1 MKGGLVAISATSITE
16 KKFYQIFYILNEGG
30 RNMNNKRKRKKLI
43 FLFLIIAAIAM
54 MTGCG
59 TDKDNEQLTNN
70 QTVEQEVVEP
80 SSEETVETDSVEQE
94 DDQQISAETAETVN
108 PEEPIETEEE
118 TVEMVDWETWAAQE
132 DSDSEDIYM
141 VVWNEELGKQE
152 IIQPVD
158 ITLKAYITEEG
169 DRFAIPYRENIERT
183 FLNDEEIE
191 LWPDGK
197 MYTEVKI
204 EAGTITRVIIL
215 IEGEI
220 QAKTFSFK

>member
-1 MKGGLVAISATSITE
+1 
-16 KKFYQIFYILNEGG
+16 
-30 RNMNNKRKRKKLI
+30 MNSKKRKKLI
-43 FLFLIIAAIAM
+43 FLFLAIAAIAM

-108 PEEPIETEEE
+108 SEELTETEEE

-132 DSDSEDIYM
+132 DSDSEDICM

-158 ITLKAYITEEG
+158 ITLKTYITEEG
-169 DRFAIPYRENIERT
+169 DRFAIPYRENIDRA
-183 FLNDEEIE
+183 FLEDEEIV

-197 MYTEVKI
+197 RYTEVKI
-204 EAGTITRVIIL
+204 EVGTIRRVDIL
-215 IEGEI
+215 IKGETKAI
-220 QAKTFSFK
+220 SFFFK

>member
-30 RNMNNKRKRKKLI
+30 RNMNNKSKIRNLI
-43 FLFLIIAAIAM
+43 LFLLAIAVIAM

-59 TDKDNEQLTNN
+59 DSKDNDEQAS
-70 QTVEQEVVEP
+70 EQEVVES
-80 SSEETVETDSVEQE
+80 SSEEAVETDRVEQE
-94 DDQQISAETAETVN
+94 DDQQISAEAAETVN
-108 PEEPIETEEE
+108 AEEPIETEEE
-118 TVEMVDWETWAAQE
+118 TVEMVDWESWAAQE

-215 IEGEI
+215 IEGDI